1 MATGLTIGQ
10 LAKSVGVNIETVRYY
25 ERLQLLTPTARKPS
39 GYRIYSDD
47 VVRRLRFIKN
57 AQALGFTLEEIAG
70 LLNLRVDS
78 AASCGDVQRRAQAKL
93 ARVEAKLKDLES
105 MAGVLKDLIKSCRA
119 GQPTDRCPILKSL
132 EEKRRSDDGNRKA
145 KR

>member
-1 MATGLTIGQ
+1 MLSRRAFSSRPSPARIDSSLSSSARSRSVHVAERSQ
-10 LAKSVGVNIETVRYY
+10 LPSLIVV
-25 ERLQLLTPTARKPS
+25 LFDLLS
-39 GYRIYSDD
+39 
-47 VVRRLRFIKN
+47 
-57 AQALGFTLEEIAG
+57 
-70 LLNLRVDS
+70 LRVDS